1 MNDELIPRDVEEASD
16 ADEGYTA
23 CYKLET
29 ATETV
34 TEERVGILM
43 KILTILY
50 LTVISV
56 TVMAV
61 RLMTMEPPMDLLK
74 QPRT

>member
-1 MNDELIPRDVEEASD
+1 
-16 ADEGYTA
+16 
-23 CYKLET
+23 
-29 ATETV
+29 
-34 TEERVGILM
+34 M

-50 LTVISV
+50 LAVISV

-61 RLMTMEPPMDLLK
+61 RLMTMETPMDLLK